1 MKAQHA
7 ILRFAK
13 YKGPEVGNIE
23 AHNERTKE
31 KYASNPDIDTE
42 RSRLNFHL
50 IRPQGKYR
58 AEAERQIAGA
68 GCRTRSDSVRVVE
81 ALITASPQFFDGKNR
96 REVREYFSHALAF
109 IESKQAKETIL
120 SAVIHMD
127 EKTPHMHLCF
137 VPPTEDKRLSAKEI
151 IGNKKKL
158 SQWQDAFWEHMAK
171 KYPELERGESASLTG
186 RTHVPPRLFKE
197 ALHLHKM
204 RKRIMDL
211 VADTNSF
218 NRKTKLEELDVLLR
232 KYIPAVEIMR
242 GKLKKYDT
250 VYRELKEE
258 NALLE
263 KKLDAASRD
272 SIHRRLEIHQKL
284 SEFEEL
290 KRAVEG
296 IPPELLVEL
305 KQQQRKEVELSR

>member
-1 MKAQHA
+1 
-7 ILRFAK
+7 
-13 YKGPEVGNIE
+13 
-23 AHNERTKE
+23 
-31 KYASNPDIDTE
+31 
-42 RSRLNFHL
+42 
-50 IRPQGKYR
+50 
-58 AEAERQIAGA
+58 
-68 GCRTRSDSVRVVE
+68 
-81 ALITASPQFFDGKNR
+81 
-96 REVREYFSHALAF
+96 
-109 IESKQAKETIL
+109 
-120 SAVIHMD
+120 
-127 EKTPHMHLCF
+127 
-137 VPPTEDKRLSAKEI
+137 
-151 IGNKKKL
+151 
-158 SQWQDAFWEHMAK
+158 
-171 KYPELERGESASLTG
+171 
-186 RTHVPPRLFKE
+186 
-197 ALHLHKM
+197 
-204 RKRIMDL
+204 MDL

>member
-81 ALITASPQFFDGKNR
+81 ALITASPQFFEGKKR

-120 SAVIHMD
+120 SAVIHME

-137 VPPTEDKRLSAKEI
+137 VPLTEDKRLFSKI
-151 IGNKKKL
+151 KTIVPSSKVCIGRPEAVPL
-158 SQWQDAFWEHMAK
+158 
-171 KYPELERGESASLTG
+171 KY
-186 RTHVPPRLFKE
+186 LFHDFPSTA
-197 ALHLHKM
+197 AL
-204 RKRIMDL
+204 
-211 VADTNSF
+211 F
-218 NRKTKLEELDVLLR
+218 
-232 KYIPAVEIMR
+232 
-242 GKLKKYDT
+242 
-250 VYRELKEE
+250 
-258 NALLE
+258 
-263 KKLDAASRD
+263 
-272 SIHRRLEIHQKL
+272 
-284 SEFEEL
+284 
-290 KRAVEG
+290 
-296 IPPELLVEL
+296 
-305 KQQQRKEVELSR
+305 